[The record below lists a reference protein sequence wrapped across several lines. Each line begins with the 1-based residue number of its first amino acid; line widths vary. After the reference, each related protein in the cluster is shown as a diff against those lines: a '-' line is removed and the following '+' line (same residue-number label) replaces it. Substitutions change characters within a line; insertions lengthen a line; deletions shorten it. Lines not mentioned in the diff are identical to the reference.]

1 MAVAYIKSLVQLNLG
16 ADDAAFDQSIEV
28 KEDEGV
34 NADESYFKYGAAALK
49 HIFDDSTTSGAL
61 FFFWAPHHGD
71 ENAAD
76 VLHCAAPTMP
86 PEGHNRRSVHFLKLG
101 KINVEGNR
109 NELMDCLQFGACT
122 ANVLSDMAGAISASR
137 RVEAPSLHSNDS
149 CPSDEA
155 VGGLIFD
162 FERISGEI
170 VTRYISHRWPRPSAR
185 NARPTTSC
193 ANSETPR
200 TRR

>member
-101 KINVEGNR
+101 KVPLEGSR
-109 NELMDCLQFGACT
+109 TELMDCLQFGACT
-122 ANVLSDMAGAISASR
+122 ANVLSDMAGLISASR
-137 RVEAPSLHSNDS
+137 RVEAPSRHRRDS
-149 CPSDEA
+149 CPSHDD
-155 VGGLIFD
+155 VGGFFVE
-162 FERISGEI
+162 FE
-170 VTRYISHRWPRPSAR
+170 
-185 NARPTTSC
+185 
-193 ANSETPR
+193 
-200 TRR
+200 

>member
-1 MAVAYIKSLVQLNLG
+1 MAVAYIKSLVQLNLE

-86 PEGHNRRSVHFLKLG
+86 PAGHNRRSVHFLKLG
-101 KINVEGNR
+101 KVPQDGSR
-109 NELMDCLQFGACT
+109 TELMDCLQFGACT
-122 ANVLSDMAGAISASR
+122 ADVLSDMAGLISASR
-137 RVEAPSLHSNDS
+137 RVEAPSLPWMDS
-149 CPSDEA
+149 CPSHDA
-155 VGGLIFD
+155 VGRFFVE
-162 FERISGEI
+162 FE
-170 VTRYISHRWPRPSAR
+170 
-185 NARPTTSC
+185 
-193 ANSETPR
+193 
-200 TRR
+200 